1 MSTERVDKKW
11 IDQGVESYSTEAILG
26 TLGHYGVVVTE
37 AQYLELSKDHFP
49 LAIAQQ
55 WHERWKGTGQFT
67 KFPAAAAEELW
78 SRLRPDDIAPTDLGL
93 AMIKLM
99 QDLDLALDGKADEG
113 TQDTRFKVVENYLP
127 KLPAEEKTRQRFLA
141 ETLAAIG
148 EWADVFDG
156 MPEALVKKNLP
167 ALADRLVKIDE
178 GIFPEHVGVAS
189 ATLKAAKGEVE
200 PAVKELN
207 AIAHDEKRIPFARL
221 AAAGAL
227 LELEKIDDVT
237 QALMKLLDLAESTR
251 DVDLASE
258 SVEMLQHVLEA
269 EPNRKDKLELRS
281 RIEKMV
287 ATFNAGD
294 AD

>member
-1 MSTERVDKKW
+1 MNTERVDKKW
-11 IDQGVESYSTEAILG
+11 IDRGVESYSTEAILG
-26 TLGHYGVVVTE
+26 TLGHYGVALTE
-37 AQYLELSKDHFP
+37 AQYLELAKDHFP

-93 AMIKLM
+93 AMIKLL
-99 QDLDLALDGKADEG
+99 QDLEPALDGKKDEG
-113 TQDTRFKVVENYLP
+113 TLETRFKVVENYIP
-127 KLPAEEKTRQRFLA
+127 RLPAEEKTRQRFLV

-167 ALADRLVKIDE
+167 ALGDRLVKIDE

-200 PAVKELN
+200 VAVAELTG
-207 AIAHDEKRIPFARL
+207 IANDEKRIPFARL
-221 AAAGAL
+221 GACGSL
-227 LELEKIDDVT
+227 LELKKIDAVT
-237 QALMKLLDLAESTR
+237 AALMKLLDLAESTR

-269 EPNRKDKLELRS
+269 EPNRRDKTELRN
-281 RIEKMV
+281 RIEKMIE
-287 ATFNAGD
+287 TFNAGE
-294 AD
+294 AP